1 MACLFI
7 FIATAY
13 PSRLFE
19 TVGAGMIAGI
29 HRIGVTESML
39 KGKQGY
45 GRCYMRRFE
54 ENQVSEKKS

>member
-1 MACLFI
+1 
-7 FIATAY
+7 
-13 PSRLFE
+13 
-19 TVGAGMIAGI
+19 MIAGI

-54 ENQVSEKKS
+54 ENQVSEKNLKFFNNRRGKQ